1 MTFWQDPSLEPKRQF
16 KFILS
21 IPGGLNAPQGIK
33 QFLIKKVKKPS
44 WNTTETEHKFL
55 NHSFWY
61 PGRTQWDP
69 IDVTVVDTVDPSAN
83 ATQQIMHIL
92 EESGYSLP
100 TEPGASAGAG
110 WNTVS
115 KAKAIADGLGK
126 VTIKTIDA
134 SGAIVEEW
142 NLNNAWVQK
151 ADFGEYS
158 YDTEELVEVTMTLR
172 YDNAFVNVKNGDGAI
187 PFSSAT

>member
-16 KFILS
+16 KFSLS
-21 IPGGLNAPQGIK
+21 IPGGNNTRK
-33 QFLIKKVKKPS
+33 VSEFLIKKVKKPS
-44 WNTTETEHKFL
+44 WSVTETPHKFL
-55 NHSFWY
+55 NHTFYY
-61 PGRTQWDP
+61 PGRTEWDA
-69 IDVTVVDTVDPSAN
+69 IDVTIVDTVDPTAN

-100 TEPGASAGAG
+100 TEPGAAG

-115 KAKAIADGLGK
+115 KVKAVRDGLGQVK
-126 VTIKTIDA
+126 IRTLDSEGRT
-134 SGAIVEEW
+134 VEEW
-142 NLNNAWVQK
+142 VLNNAWVQK

-172 YDNAFVNVKNGDGAI
+172 FDNAFVNVKMGDGTI
-187 PFSSAT
+187 PFAPAV

>member
-1 MTFWQDPSLEPKRQF
+1 MTFWQDPRLEPKRQY

-21 IPGGLNAPQGIK
+21 IPGGANTRAVSE
-33 QFLIKKVKKPS
+33 FLIKKVKKPS

-61 PGRTQWDP
+61 PGRTTWDAL
-69 IDVTVVDTVDPSAN
+69 DVTVVDTIDPTAN

-100 TEPGASAGAG
+100 TEPGVASG

-115 KAKAIADGLGK
+115 KVKSVRDGLGRIK
-126 VTIKTIDA
+126 IKTLDA
-134 SGAIVEEW
+134 DGGTVEEW
-142 NLNNAWVQK
+142 VLNNAWVQK

-158 YDTEELVEVTMTLR
+158 YDTEEIVEVSMTLR
-172 YDNAFVNVKNGDGAI
+172 FDNAYVNVIQGDGPI
-187 PFSSAT
+187 PFTSTS